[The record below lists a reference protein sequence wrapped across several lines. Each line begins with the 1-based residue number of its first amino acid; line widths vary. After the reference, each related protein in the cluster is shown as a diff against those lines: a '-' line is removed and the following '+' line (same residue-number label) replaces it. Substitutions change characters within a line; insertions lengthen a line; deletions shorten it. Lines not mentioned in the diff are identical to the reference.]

1 VDLIIESL
9 QVTEPLAYQVEHLRA
24 TSWLLLAAV
33 VETLTLEAAVELV
46 VYFIPQLNLFHPQI
60 TM

>member
-1 VDLIIESL
+1 
-9 QVTEPLAYQVEHLRA
+9 LAYQVEHLRA

>member
-1 VDLIIESL
+1 
-9 QVTEPLAYQVEHLRA
+9 
-24 TSWLLLAAV
+24 LLAAV